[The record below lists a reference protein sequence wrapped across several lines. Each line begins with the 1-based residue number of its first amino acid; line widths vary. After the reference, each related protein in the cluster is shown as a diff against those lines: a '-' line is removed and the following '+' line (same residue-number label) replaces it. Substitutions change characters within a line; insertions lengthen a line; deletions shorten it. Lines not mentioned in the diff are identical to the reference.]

1 MSAYFAHALYAPL
14 KMLLSTDCFD
24 VRYCRS
30 CETIYGDLT
39 GSITPGPQPEP
50 EPEPNPEET
59 YEPFVFNDGS

>member
-1 MSAYFAHALYAPL
+1 
-14 KMLLSTDCFD
+14 MLLSTDCFD